1 MKKNWLY
8 ICLSVLFCIGLF
20 ASCDDVSDNPV
31 PVTPTQTEETTE
43 PTSGDDE
50 KAADESTSGDDEK
63 AADESTS
70 GDDEKAADDSTS
82 DDDEEDPNAKK
93 LYDETVEGNKIL

>member
-20 ASCDDVSDNPV
+20 ASCDDVFDNPV
-31 PVTPTQTEETTE
+31 PVPPAQTEETTE

-50 KAADESTSGDDEK
+50 ETEETTEPTSGDDV
-63 AADESTS
+63 
-70 GDDEKAADDSTS
+70 
-82 DDDEEDPNAKK
+82 EDPNAKK
-93 LYDETVEGNKIL
+93 LYDEIVEGDEIL

>member
-20 ASCDDVSDNPV
+20 ASCDDVFDNPV
-31 PVTPTQTEETTE
+31 PVPPAQTEETTE

-50 KAADESTSGDDEK
+50 
-63 AADESTS
+63 
-70 GDDEKAADDSTS
+70 
-82 DDDEEDPNAKK
+82 EDPNAKK
-93 LYDETVEGNKIL
+93 LYDEIVEGDEIL

>member
-43 PTSGDDE
+43 
-50 KAADESTSGDDEK
+50 STSGDDEK
-63 AADESTS
+63 AADE
-70 GDDEKAADDSTS
+70 STS

-93 LYDETVEGNKIL
+93 LYDETVDGDEIL

>member
-31 PVTPTQTEETTE
+31 PVPPAQTEETTE
-43 PTSGDDE
+43 PTSC
-50 KAADESTSGDDEK
+50 
-63 AADESTS
+63 
-70 GDDEKAADDSTS
+70 
-82 DDDEEDPNAKK
+82 DDEEDPNAKK
-93 LYDETVEGNKIL
+93 LYDETVEGDEIL

>member
-20 ASCDDVSDNPV
+20 ASCDDVYDNPV
-31 PVTPTQTEETTE
+31 PVPPAQTEETTE

-70 GDDEKAADDSTS
+70 GDDE
-82 DDDEEDPNAKK
+82 EDPNAKK
-93 LYDETVEGNKIL
+93 LYDDTVDGDDIL